1 MSMTTGPDRPTR
13 VRHLVVGLTTL
24 MAVLLYLDRFCLS
37 ISTGYIKED
46 LGLSNF
52 QAGVLLSAFFW
63 TYAFAQV
70 PSGWLSDR
78 FGARRVLSLYIVGW
92 SLFTG
97 LVGVAH
103 SFLLLLA
110 FRFGCGL
117 AQAGAYPTSAA
128 LVSRWVPFRS
138 RGLASGIVST
148 GGRLG
153 GFIAPILTI
162 YLIVRF
168 VPATT
173 SSVLG
178 PDDLLD
184 PAGLCRALNQN
195 GNKPVER
202 LAALIREQLPSNAQ
216 QVVAQGS
223 APDATLSAE
232 DQKVLADGL
241 NALLSSTSLGYA
253 RAAEDFSLP
262 PEARGLLGIPGGQ
275 LLKPQRERCNRLL
288 LEAAFPEQ
296 VRKVYGNGWRPVML
310 LYGVGGLAVA
320 AAFWLLVR
328 DRPQAHPACNPA
340 EIALIESGLPP
351 TAAAHGRAGTL
362 PLGAM
367 LRHTS
372 LSLSCASQF
381 FTNFG
386 WVFLMLWL
394 PSYLEKVHGVSAL
407 ERGWMASVPIL
418 LGMAGMLA
426 GGWVTDVLTG
436 WLGLRWGRC
445 LPIAVTRFAAM
456 AAFLAC
462 LGLGSPW
469 AATAALSVVAVAT
482 DLGTP
487 ATWAFMQDVG
497 GRNVGSILG
506 WGNTWGNIGAAVSP
520 IILGWLIDRPRG
532 WDLSFL
538 LCAATYLAAGVV
550 SLGIDARI
558 PVVPSDE
565 KGHIAPATGE
575 GTQA

>member
-1 MSMTTGPDRPTR
+1 MSITTGPAARPPEAEPDPPTQ
-13 VRHLVVGLTTL
+13 VRHLVVALATL

-63 TYAFAQV
+63 TYALAQV

-78 FGARRVLSLYIVGW
+78 FGARRVLSLYIVLW

-97 LVGVAH
+97 LVGVAY

-128 LVSRWVPFRS
+128 LVSRWVPFWS

-153 GFIAPILTI
+153 GFIAPVLTI
-162 YLIVRF
+162 YLIVLF
-168 VPATT
+168 VPPTA
-173 SSVLG
+173 SSLLG
-178 PDDLLD
+178 PDDLLN

-195 GNKPVER
+195 GNKPAER
-202 LAALIREQLPSNAQ
+202 LAALIRAKLPSNAQ

-223 APDATLSAE
+223 VPDATLSAE
-232 DQKVLADGL
+232 DQTVLVGGL
-241 NALLSSTSLGYA
+241 NALLSNTSLGYA
-253 RAAEDFSLP
+253 RAAEDFSVP
-262 PEARGLLGIPGGQ
+262 PEARGLLGIPGDQ

-310 LYGVGGLAVA
+310 LYGACGLAIA
-320 AAFWLLVR
+320 AAFWLVVR
-328 DRPQAHPACNPA
+328 DRPQAHPACNSA
-340 EIALIESGLPP
+340 EIALIESGRPP
-351 TAAAHGRAGTL
+351 TTAAGRDHAGGL

-381 FTNFG
+381 FSNFG

-407 ERGWMASVPIL
+407 DRGWMSSVPVL
-418 LGMAGMLA
+418 LGMVGMLA
-426 GGWVTDVLTG
+426 GGWVTDALTRR
-436 WLGLRWGRC
+436 LGLRWGRC
-445 LPIAVTRFAAM
+445 LPIALTRFAAM

-462 LGLGSPW
+462 LGLHSGW
-469 AATAALSVVAVAT
+469 AATAALSAVAIST

-487 ATWAFMQDVG
+487 ATWAFIQDVG
-497 GRNVGSILG
+497 GRHVGSILG
-506 WGNTWGNIGAAVSP
+506 WGNMWGNIGAAISP
-520 IILGWLIDRPRG
+520 MILGWLIDRPGG

-538 LCAATYLAAGVV
+538 LCAAAFLAAGVV

-558 PVVPSDE
+558 PVVSAGDKE
-565 KGHIAPATGE
+565 QG
-575 GTQA
+575 